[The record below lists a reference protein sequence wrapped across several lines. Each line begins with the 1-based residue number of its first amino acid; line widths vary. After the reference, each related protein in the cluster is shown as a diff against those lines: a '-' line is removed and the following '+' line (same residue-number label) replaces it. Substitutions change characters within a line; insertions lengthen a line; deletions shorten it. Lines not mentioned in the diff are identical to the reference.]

1 MYNIRDGEA
10 VALEFGVGGGHLL
23 LWLSLCLGMTDIVG
37 IDINPMLRD
46 LFQWDQWRD
55 MIEEVI

>member
-1 MYNIRDGEA
+1 
-10 VALEFGVGGGHLL
+10 
-23 LWLSLCLGMTDIVG
+23 MTDIVG